1 MTSIEIFPVTGTIGA
16 DVHGVDPSRPLD
28 DSTVDEIRKA
38 WLDHLVLFF
47 RNVDVTPEEQIRFAR
62 YFGEIQPP
70 PLRTEHGG
78 PPEMN
83 VLDQTDPK
91 GDGADTWHN
100 DSTFSAEPPMGSVL
114 RLVKMPP
121 VGGDTCFANMY
132 AAYETLTPTMQRHI
146 EGLEAVHDIMPQLVV
161 ANERGHTK
169 VDFDDAR
176 RKFPPVRH
184 PVVRTHP
191 ETGRKALF
199 VNSNHTTHI
208 YGVPRTESDHI
219 LALLYDHVKS
229 PEFQCRFRWD
239 EHSLIFLDNRSSQ
252 HYAVPDYN
260 ERRILHRVQL
270 KGDKPF

>member
-1 MTSIEIFPVTGTIGA
+1 MTSIEILPVTGAIGA
-16 DVHGVDPSRPLD
+16 DVHGVDPSQPLD
-28 DSTVDEIRKA
+28 DNTVDELRKA
-38 WLDHLVLFF
+38 WLEHLVLFF
-47 RNVDVTPEEQIRFAR
+47 RNVDLTPDEQIRFAR
-62 YFGEIQPP
+62 SFGEIQPP

-114 RLVKMPP
+114 RLVKVPS

-132 AAYETLTPTMQRHI
+132 TAYEALTPTMKNHI
-146 EGLEAVHDIMPQLVV
+146 DGLEAVHDIMPQLIV

-169 VDFDDAR
+169 LDFDAAR
-176 RKFPPVRH
+176 RQYPPVRH

-208 YGVPRTESDHI
+208 YGVPKAESDHI

-252 HYAVPDYN
+252 HYAVPDYH

-270 KGDKPF
+270 KGDRPF